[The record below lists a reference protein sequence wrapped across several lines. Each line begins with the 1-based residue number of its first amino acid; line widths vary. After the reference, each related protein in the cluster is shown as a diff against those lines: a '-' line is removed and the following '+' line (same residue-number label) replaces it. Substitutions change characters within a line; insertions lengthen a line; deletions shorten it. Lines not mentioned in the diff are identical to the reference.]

1 MKGVI
6 AAGDQHTAAAG
17 AAILRRGGNAVDAAV
32 AAAFASFIAE
42 IGFVHLGGSG
52 LAQLY
57 DPATGKATV
66 YDFFSNMPGLGR
78 TPPAQLDFHR
88 VTVDF
93 GGATQDFHIGRAS
106 VAVPGNIF
114 GLCQLAADRG
124 SLPLAVLLEPAL
136 ALARNG
142 LPLPPFQA
150 YACSLL
156 EPIFRHSASMRAV
169 FERDGRLIE
178 GGERLFVPE
187 LAETLQEITAQGPDS
202 LRHGRLGQALLDDQA
217 NRGGL
222 LTPADLAQYDVL
234 RQPPIQLSYRDYAVR
249 LPGPPSGGGALLAF
263 ALKLLS
269 RFQPDFPPNSGP
281 PSPAAMRSS
290 GGSPASP
297 AELGTCAPA
306 GPGPGAG
313 HVAGRGCHRRIRG
326 GYPHCF
332 YQAATRQR
340 PTRAD
345 RTGQHQSPQC
355 VG

>member
-57 DPATGKATV
+57 DPATGQATV

-124 SLPLAVLLEPAL
+124 SLSLDVLLEPAL
-136 ALARNG
+136 SLARDG

-156 EPIFRHSASMRAV
+156 EPIFRHSPSVRAV
-169 FERDGRLIE
+169 FEREGRLLR
-178 GGERLFVPE
+178 GGERLFVPD
-187 LAETLQEITAQGPDS
+187 LAETLQEIAAHGPDA
-202 LRHGRLGQALLDDQA
+202 LRGGRLGQA
-217 NRGGL
+217 
-222 LTPADLAQYDVL
+222 
-234 RQPPIQLSYRDYAVR
+234 
-249 LPGPPSGGGALLAF
+249 
-263 ALKLLS
+263 
-269 RFQPDFPPNSGP
+269 
-281 PSPAAMRSS
+281 
-290 GGSPASP
+290 
-297 AELGTCAPA
+297 
-306 GPGPGAG
+306 
-313 HVAGRGCHRRIRG
+313 
-326 GYPHCF
+326 
-332 YQAATRQR
+332 
-340 PTRAD
+340 
-345 RTGQHQSPQC
+345 
-355 VG
+355 